1 MDTFNTVVKF
11 FRDCGPFL
19 YPSLAMLTLGLNQNA
34 VMVGGEFVLSHHDR
48 VSLSAGLNYLGG
60 DRDKTLTGSA
70 KLKIKF

>member
-1 MDTFNTVVKF
+1 MAMPYRFIGANPAAD
-11 FRDCGPFL
+11 P
-19 YPSLAMLTLGLNQNA
+19 AMLTLGLNQNA